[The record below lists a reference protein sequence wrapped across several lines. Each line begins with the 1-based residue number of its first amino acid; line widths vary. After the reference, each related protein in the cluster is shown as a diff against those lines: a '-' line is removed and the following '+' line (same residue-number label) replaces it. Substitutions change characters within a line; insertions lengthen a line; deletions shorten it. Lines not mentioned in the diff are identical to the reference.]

1 MAQTFT
7 DFELIIVDD
16 GSTDGSHELCE
27 EFAKQDSRVRLITQP
42 NRGLSA
48 ARNIGLLNSNGEYI
62 NFIDTDD
69 RVDANYLQ
77 VLYDQLI
84 NNDADI
90 SMINYWLEKPDGTC
104 LTYLSPQD
112 IGVEVL
118 GPFEA
123 AERQY
128 RWNLNTNIFVVAWGK
143 LIRRSILI
151 GEQFP
156 IGRDHEDEAVIHR
169 LFLKSR
175 KVVLI
180 NKGYYYYRQ
189 HASSIMSNVTDE
201 RLMDFISAIEVKYAD
216 LSVAGC
222 DLTNFWE
229 HYLPVIADKLRLLDM
244 KGEMGQGSWR
254 ARQLIEIFN
263 QSRGKGNEN

>member
-90 SMINYWLEKPDGTC
+90 SMINYWLRET
-104 LTYLSPQD
+104 
-112 IGVEVL
+112 
-118 GPFEA
+118 
-123 AERQY
+123 
-128 RWNLNTNIFVVAWGK
+128 
-143 LIRRSILI
+143 
-151 GEQFP
+151 
-156 IGRDHEDEAVIHR
+156 GRDMPYVPIT
-169 LFLKSR
+169 SR
-175 KVVLI
+175 
-180 NKGYYYYRQ
+180 
-189 HASSIMSNVTDE
+189 HWS
-201 RLMDFISAIEVKYAD
+201 
-216 LSVAGC
+216 
-222 DLTNFWE
+222 
-229 HYLPVIADKLRLLDM
+229 
-244 KGEMGQGSWR
+244 
-254 ARQLIEIFN
+254 
-263 QSRGKGNEN
+263 